1 MGTIVLKK
9 RAAAWLACLTAL
21 TASACG
27 EPVEPDL
34 SAYNAAG
41 PAEIPVE
48 ILGELDEQ
56 TLEKLVEE
64 PKYVALT
71 FDDGPKADTTD
82 RLLDG
87 LLERGAA
94 ATFFV
99 VGQQIPGNEALL
111 RRMKAEGHQIGNHT
125 YSHTRLS
132 KAERDTVVEEI
143 HKTEVLLQSVVGAGS
158 FWLRPPYGAIDTQRA
173 ALVKTPMIY
182 WSVDPQD
189 WKLLDAEKVVQ
200 AAADAVKPGDIILL
214 HDFYPTSVDAALEIV
229 DRLQARG
236 FAFVTVEELFRIQ
249 GVEPQAGSLYACPNR
264 TRCLE

>member
-1 MGTIVLKK
+1 MKK
-9 RAAAWLACLTAL
+9 RLIAYLACLAL
-21 TASACG
+21 LAVSACG

-34 SAYNAAG
+34 SAYDTAG

-56 TLEKLVEE
+56 TLEKLVEA

-71 FDDGPKADTTD
+71 FDDGPKVDTTG

-99 VGQQIPGNEALL
+99 VGQQIQGNEALL
-111 RRMKAEGHQIGNHT
+111 QRMKAEGHQIGNHT
-125 YSHTRLS
+125 YSHVRLS

-143 HKTEVLLQSVVGAGS
+143 HKTEVMLQSVVGEGS
-158 FWLRPPYGAIDTQRA
+158 FWLRPPYGAIDAQRA
-173 ALVKTPMIY
+173 ALVNTPMVY

-189 WKLLDAEKVVQ
+189 WKLLNTEKVVQ
-200 AAADAVKPGDIILL
+200 AVAEAIKPGDIILL
-214 HDFYPTSVDAALEIV
+214 HDFYPTSVDAALAII
-229 DRLQARG
+229 DQLQG
-236 FAFVTVEELFRIQ
+236 EGYTFVTVEELFRIQ
-249 GVEPQAGSLYACPNR
+249 GVQPQAGVLYASPEQCKTLR
-264 TRCLE
+264 